1 MSKRSGHTNGRLVIG
16 WREVVALPDWG
27 IDAVNAKADTG
38 ARTSAIDVLDLEEL
52 PGDRVRFHVAR
63 FRRNRDRDRAVE
75 VIAPIARR
83 SRVRSAHGTTQD
95 RLFVTTTLR
104 IGDHAKTV
112 ELGLVCRKR
121 MICRMLIGR
130 AALAGDF
137 LVDSAQK
144 HMVTE
149 PRRRPGAARLSAKKK
164 KKKKKPPS
172 EHPGAP

>member
-1 MSKRSGHTNGRLVIG
+1 MNMPRVASKIPLVIG

-27 IDAVNAKADTG
+27 IEKVNAKADTG

-63 FRRNRDRDRAVE
+63 FRKNRDRDRAVE
-75 VIAPIARR
+75 VIAPVVRR
-83 SRVRSAHGTTQD
+83 SRVRSAHGTTHD
-95 RLFVTTTLR
+95 RLFVHTTIR
-104 IGDHAKTV
+104 IGDHTKRI

-137 LVDSAQK
+137 LVDSEQK
-144 HMVTE
+144 HMITE
-149 PRRRPGAARLSAKKK
+149 PRRPPALLAAKQRAARKKK
-164 KKKKKPPS
+164 APRGGR
-172 EHPGAP
+172 GAK

>member
-1 MSKRSGHTNGRLVIG
+1 MTKRDVKAKEPLVIG
-16 WREVVALPDWG
+16 WREVAALPDWG

-63 FRRNRDRDRAVE
+63 FRRNRDRERAVE
-75 VIAPIARR
+75 VIAPIVRR

-95 RLFVTTTLR
+95 RLFVATTLR

-112 ELGLVCRKR
+112 ELGLVCRRR

-130 AALAGDF
+130 AALADDF

-149 PRRRPGAARLSAKKK
+149 PRRRPGAARLSKKK
-164 KKKKKPPS
+164 KKKTRTKKKS
-172 EHPGAP
+172 